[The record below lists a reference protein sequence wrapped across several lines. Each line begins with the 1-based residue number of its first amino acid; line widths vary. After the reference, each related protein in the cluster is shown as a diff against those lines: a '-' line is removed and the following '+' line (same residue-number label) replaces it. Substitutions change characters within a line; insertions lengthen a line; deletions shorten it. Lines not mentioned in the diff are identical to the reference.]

1 MKLLFYSYVFM
12 VSATILS
19 CESAARQIKPTVRL
33 ITLDPGHFHAALVQK
48 SMYEEVDPH
57 VYVYAP
63 EGPDVR
69 QHLDRV
75 KAYNKNAEN
84 PTHWNEEVYLGNDF
98 LYKMLSEKKGNV
110 VVIAG
115 NNQNKTTYIKGSIE
129 GGLNVL
135 ADKPMAIDKANFQL
149 LKNAF
154 DKAMEKQLLLYDIMT
169 ERYEITNMLQ
179 REISMVPEIFG
190 TLQKGSPEKP
200 AVEMESVHYFY
211 KYVSGNVLTRPTWFM
226 DVAQQGEGI
235 TDVATHLV
243 DLVQWECFPEKI
255 IRYENEVKVNS
266 ARRWSTDLTLSQFN
280 AITNQNDFPD
290 FLKNNV
296 IHDSILQVFANGEIQ
311 YQLNGV
317 NVKVTAR
324 WDYKAPEG
332 SGDTHYSA
340 LRGTKANL
348 IIKQDAEQNYKPTL
362 YIESLPGSAAS
373 YENELKQSFSKIQAK
388 HPGVEL
394 KKIDTGWEIV
404 IPEKYKEGHEAHF
417 ARVMEKFL
425 LYLKNGNMP
434 AWEVP
439 NMLAKYYTTTQA
451 LELAKKVQQNK

>member
-1 MKLLFYSYVFM
+1 M
-12 VSATILS
+12 A
-19 CESAARQIKPTVRL
+19 
-33 ITLDPGHFHAALVQK
+33 
-48 SMYEEVDPH
+48 VDK
-57 VYVYAP
+57 
-63 EGPDVR
+63 D
-69 QHLDRV
+69 
-75 KAYNKNAEN
+75 
-84 PTHWNEEVYLGNDF
+84 
-98 LYKMLSEKKGNV
+98 
-110 VVIAG
+110 
-115 NNQNKTTYIKGSIE
+115 
-129 GGLNVL
+129 
-135 ADKPMAIDKANFQL
+135 NFQL

-154 DKAMEKQLLLYDIMT
+154 NKATEKQLLLYDIMT

-179 REISMVPEIFG
+179 RELSMLPEIFG

-255 IRYENEVKVNS
+255 IHYENEVKVSS
-266 ARRWSTDLTLSQFN
+266 ARRWSTNLTLSQFN
-280 AITNQNDFPD
+280 TITNQNGFPD

-317 NVKVTAR
+317 NVKLIAR

-332 SGDTHYSA
+332 SGDTHYSV

-348 IIKQDAEQNYKPTL
+348 IIKQGAEQNYKPTL
-362 YIESLPGSAAS
+362 YIEALPGSAAS

-394 KKIDTGWEIV
+394 KKVNAGWEV
-404 IPEKYKEGHEAHF
+404 IIAEKYKEGHEAHF

-434 AWEVP
+434 GWEVP

-451 LELAKKVQQNK
+451 LELAKKAQ